1 MSRHISRRAPKRNGG
16 FSWGRFPTTDGD
28 FITWRL
34 FRRDHRGSLHM
45 SVLTFTARDERSLIA
60 RRVRAAC
67 HRLRDQVDEIDLA
80 ALYAAEDQAA

>member
-1 MSRHISRRAPKRNGG
+1 MSRHAIRRAPKRNGG

-34 FRRDHRGSLHM
+34 FRRDMGGRVHIKI
-45 SVLTFTARDERSLIA
+45 LTFTAKDTRSLIA
-60 RRVRAAC
+60 SRVRAAC

-80 ALYAAEDQAA
+80 AMGVAA